1 VVPVFG
7 RAVDRW
13 SISGSRL
20 RRHDRPLGTGGAMLG
35 AGATKMPM
43 PAATPTE
50 VRVTLQAVPITI
62 ACTGTTCVAPS

>member
-1 VVPVFG
+1 
-7 RAVDRW
+7 
-13 SISGSRL
+13 
-20 RRHDRPLGTGGAMLG
+20 MLG